1 MQCSNSP
8 SCSTEIGGVQVE
20 VGVEQNVTSGSDVS
34 LSGAHT
40 NDIKLIVSCIS
51 EYKITGGHQPFFMT
65 DLQISVLTTVY

>member
-8 SCSTEIGGVQVE
+8 SRSSEIGGVQVE

-40 NDIKLIVSCIS
+40 NDDIKLTVSCIS
-51 EYKITGGHQPFFMT
+51 EYK
-65 DLQISVLTTVY
+65 